1 MTKAEQI
8 AQTIREVACDLAIDV
23 RLAKCSDDQ
32 DTGNDMVACLI
43 ELSRAVTEME
53 YDEAK
58 AIILDQDNP
67 AQGQIVDALAAKGI
81 YL

>member
-1 MTKAEQI
+1 MTKSEQI
-8 AQTIREVACDLAIDV
+8 AQTIREVARDLAIDV
-23 RLAKCSDDQ
+23 CRAVCSEDQ

-43 ELSRAVTEME
+43 ELARAVTEMDD
-53 YDEAK
+53 DEAR

>member
-1 MTKAEQI
+1 MTKSEQI
-8 AQTIREVACDLAIDV
+8 AQTIREVARDCAIDV
-23 RLAKCSDDQ
+23 RLAKIPGDQ

-43 ELSRAVTEME
+43 ELARAVAEMDCE
-53 YDEAK
+53 DAR

-67 AQGQIVDALAAKGI
+67 AQVQIVDALAAKGI